1 VARKRPQTEKTLIND
16 IVDALEK
23 KLGKST
29 RSVKR
34 PLLPAVVK
42 AILAVDSTEKKVDAA
57 YARIEEEYVDWNEV
71 RVTLSRDL
79 AKCIRGVGDEPAKA
93 VALKA
98 VLSKVFGDRH
108 ELYLD
113 FLADMQNETLI
124 AYLESIQDMSRL
136 YQQAIL
142 VRALGHGAL
151 LIGTGA
157 LRVLKRVGVVP
168 RQIKADEAFEVLS
181 GVVPKR
187 RLLSFSVLI
196 AQAASDYCS
205 LREPVCR
212 ECPIRVLC
220 VEARTSSRSRKK
232 KKA

>member
-1 VARKRPQTEKTLIND
+1 MARKRPQTEKTLIND

-23 KLGKST
+23 KLGKPTS
-29 RSVKR
+29 SVER
-34 PLLPAVVK
+34 PLLPVVVK
-42 AILAVDSTEKKVDAA
+42 AILAVDSTEKKVDTA

-71 RVTLSRDL
+71 RVTLPRDL
-79 AKCIRGVGDEPAKA
+79 AACIRGVGDELAKA
-93 VALKA
+93 EALGA
-98 VLSKVFGDRH
+98 VLSKVFADRH

-124 AYLESIQDMSRL
+124 AYLEAIHDMSRL

-142 VRALGHGAL
+142 VGALGHGAL
-151 LIGTGA
+151 LIGAGA

-168 RQIKADEAFEVLS
+168 RQTKADEAFEILS
-181 GVVPKR
+181 AVVAKR

-196 AQAASDYCS
+196 AQVATDFCS
-205 LREPVCR
+205 LRAPACK

-220 VEARTSSRSRKK
+220 VDSRTSSRSQKQ
-232 KKA
+232 KA